1 MKSFKEFFDEAY
13 KDLGKLSPEQL
24 RKGFRLIPD
33 EKDNFQQVDGRVFYN
48 ALVNFMHND
57 AVRENSD
64 PIFFKNIRNNLT
76 IYSVSDYKKMKCFL
90 GKNNSSGFAIKD
102 GNELVSVVSTLEASG
117 NAVVQEA
124 IKQGATRLDCFAK
137 QDSKGNVVDDGLYKL
152 YKRSGFIID
161 KSKNDGILGSPY
173 SVQAGISYYVY
184 DSGKVD
190 PTNSTIVIFMV

>member
-161 KSKNDGILGSPY
+161 KSKNDGILGEPY
-173 SVQAGISYYVY
+173 SVQNGISYYVD